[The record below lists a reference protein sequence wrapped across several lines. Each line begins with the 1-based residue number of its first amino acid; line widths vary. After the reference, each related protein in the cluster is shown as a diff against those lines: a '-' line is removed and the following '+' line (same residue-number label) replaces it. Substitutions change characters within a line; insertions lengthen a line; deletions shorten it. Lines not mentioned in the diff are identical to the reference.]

1 MEKHGNPSRGLSCG
15 DAAHRTSG
23 FTLVELTMVVAITAV
38 IASIAVPRFFNSAT
52 RYKLDAAARRLTGDI
67 EYAQQEAI
75 ASSSSRTLTFNYL
88 ARTYTISRLDENGD
102 NVVISTVSLN
112 EGPYQT
118 SALAASIAGNA
129 SNPIKF
135 DGFGKPNGAG
145 TIQLRNGTD
154 RKVITLDGVT
164 GRMSV
169 K

>member
-1 MEKHGNPSRGLSCG
+1 MEKDWNPSRGLPCG
-15 DAAHRTSG
+15 GAARRVRG

-38 IASIAVPRFFNSAT
+38 IAAIAVPRFFNSTT
-52 RYKLDAAARRLTGDI
+52 RYKLEAATRRLIGDI

-75 ASSSSRTLTFNYL
+75 ASSSSRTLTFNFFT
-88 ARTYTISRLDENGD
+88 RSYTITSLDADGNK
-102 NVVISTVSLN
+102 VVVSTVSLN

-118 SALAASIAGNA
+118 SSLAASIAGNA

-135 DGFGKPNGAG
+135 DGFGKPNGSG

-154 RKVITLDGVT
+154 RKIITMDGVT
-164 GRMSV
+164 GRMTV